1 MPSTVT
7 REMLISQ
14 DHSEVRVAICE
25 NKQLVELYI
34 ERAKRS
40 VVGNIY
46 LGKVTDV
53 LPGMQAAF
61 VDIGLEKNAY
71 LYVDDVRVE
80 SVHSGNAA
88 GGSAAAAAA
97 TGSAAAAATGGK
109 GAARVAAP
117 PGKPGKRQISSHL
130 QVGQTVIVQVV
141 KDAMGT
147 KGARV
152 TMELSI
158 PGRFLVFMPYSD
170 RRAVSKKIVAGQ
182 REHLLEIMKQ
192 NIPEGLGAIARTAAK
207 DATPDDILA
216 DIDFLLRVWNRVGR
230 QSKEAIAPDI
240 LYTEIDLA
248 MRCVRDIFSSDFAS
262 LTIDNK
268 QIYDKVVGFLKR
280 SAPELLKR
288 VSLYRSKGEP
298 LFYRHNIEGAI
309 ASSLHREVDLP
320 SGGSIVIDKTEALIT
335 IDVNTGSYI
344 GRNTLEETLLKANL
358 EAAEEAIRQLRLRD
372 LGGIIIIDFIDMEE
386 EASKD
391 QLHEAVREHLAS
403 DRTRT
408 KLVGPDSLGLV
419 EVTRKNTSDGLF
431 QLISEVCPHCEGEGR
446 RLSPLTRRIEIDRR
460 IRNYIAGSKMH
471 SFLFAVNDETYEI
484 VTAAGVNLTSGIKV
498 DLGKEVRLMPDASLG
513 LIDFVCLIEGQNPSS
528 GESRTIQPPAARFFS
543 KRASNN

>member
-1 MPSTVT
+1 MAASIT

-46 LGKVTDV
+46 LGKITDV

-71 LYVDDVRVE
+71 LYVDDLRID
-80 SVHSGNAA
+80 
-88 GGSAAAAAA
+88 
-97 TGSAAAAATGGK
+97 
-109 GAARVAAP
+109 GAP
-117 PGKPGKRQISSHL
+117 ITGKRQISSYL
-130 QVGQTVIVQVV
+130 QVGQSVMVQVV

-158 PGRFLVFMPYSD
+158 PGRFLVSMPFSS
-170 RRAVSKKIVAGQ
+170 RRAVSKKISSQ
-182 REHLLEIMKQ
+182 HREHLLEMM
-192 NIPEGLGAIARTAAK
+192 NEHLPEGVGAIARTAAK
-207 DATPDDILA
+207 DATPEDILS
-216 DIDFLLRVWNRVGR
+216 DIEFLTRVWNRVKR
-230 QSKEAIAPDI
+230 QSNEVIAPDI

-248 MRCVRDIFSSDFAS
+248 MRCVRDIFSAEYSS

-268 QIYDKVVGFLKR
+268 QIYDKVVGFMKR
-280 SAPELLKR
+280 SAPELIKR
-288 VSLYRSKGEP
+288 VNLYRSKGDQ
-298 LFYRHNIEGAI
+298 LFNRYGIEDAI
-309 ASSLHREVDLP
+309 ALSLKREVPLP

-344 GRNTLEETLLKANL
+344 GRNTLEETLLKTNL
-358 EAAEEAIRQLRLRD
+358 EAAGEAIRQLRLRD
-372 LGGIIIIDFIDMEE
+372 LGGIIIIDFIDMEKND
-386 EASKD
+386 SKER
-391 QLHEAVREHLAS
+391 LLETLRELLAR

-408 KLVGPDSLGLV
+408 KLVGLDSLGLV
-419 EVTRKNTSDGLF
+419 EITRKNTSDGLF

-446 RLSPLTRRIEIDRR
+446 RLSPLTRKIEIDRR
-460 IRNYIAGSKMH
+460 LRNYVTHSKQQ
-471 SFLFAVNDETYEI
+471 SFLFALNEESHEI
-484 VTAAGVNLTSGIKV
+484 VTAAGVNLTAGIKA
-498 DLGKEVRLMPDASLG
+498 DTGKEVRLIPDPALG
-513 LIDFVCLIEGQNPSS
+513 LIDFECLIEGHTPGTGGSEQFTQ
-528 GESRTIQPPAARFFS
+528 RIQQASPARFFG
-543 KRASNN
+543 KRN